1 MVSGYGLAAVLFT
14 WRSLSTRA
22 YLSGDPAGDTGV
34 YVWNLWVFRHQ
45 ILAHH
50 TLPFLTREILTLD
63 PPAVPLTLH
72 NYTTFADVLAFP
84 CSAGSVC
91 RRRSTS

>member
-1 MVSGYGLAAVLFT
+1 MPGSRTRLHIAVVSGYGLAAVLFT
-14 WRSLSTRA
+14 WPLTLHLSSTFP
-22 YLSGDPAGDTGV
+22 GDPAADTGV

-72 NYTTFADVLAFP
+72 
-84 CSAGSVC
+84 
-91 RRRSTS
+91 